1 MPLQTTNS
9 TLAYPHIS
17 GDLHFIGLF
26 KDITKGKVRLAA
38 GIVSFDDERGLRRCL
53 KSIHDHVDLMIV
65 IDGKFRYFEDDH
77 DISIDNSRE
86 VVESFSNSVYC
97 CWPNLT
103 EIDKR
108 NKYLEFAGEMN
119 VEFLLVIDSDE
130 FAVIDKGEFLYNL
143 EKLGNLKM
151 TNGSHDGGGNTDVYG
166 IKIFEKHIEKPNY
179 IRERYIERLFYKPGR
194 LRYQS
199 IHCNLV
205 DVDNPSRNFTT
216 GKYSS
221 EIHGITLYNDD
232 NLRTSNYLKR
242 SIQYQSLLLEGER
255 AARKKIFN

>member
-1 MPLQTTNS
+1 
-9 TLAYPHIS
+9 LAYPHIS
-17 GDLHFIGLF
+17 GELHLPLGLF
-26 KDITKGKVRLAA
+26 KDKTKGNIRLAA

-77 DISIDNSRE
+77 DLSIDNSRE
-86 VVESFSNSVYC
+86 FVESFSNSVYC

-103 EIDKR
+103 EIEKR
-108 NKYLEFAGEMN
+108 NKYLEFAGEKN

-130 FAVIDKGEFLYNL
+130 YAVIDGAEFLHNL
-143 EKLGNLKM
+143 EKLRNLKM
-151 TNGSHDGGGNTDVYG
+151 TNGSHDDGGNTDVYG
-166 IKIFEKHIEKPNY
+166 IKIFEKHIEKPDY
-179 IRERYIERLFYKPGR
+179 IRERYIERLFYKPGK

-232 NLRTSNYLKR
+232 DLRTSNYLKR
-242 SIQYQSLLLEGER
+242 SIQYQSRLLEGER
-255 AARKKIFN
+255 VARKKIFN

>member
-1 MPLQTTNS
+1 
-9 TLAYPHIS
+9 LAYPHIS

-103 EIDKR
+103 EINKR

-119 VEFLLVIDSDE
+119 VEFLLVVDSDE
-130 FAVIDKGEFLYNL
+130 FAVIDKVEFLNNL
-143 EKLGNLKM
+143 EKLRNLKM
-151 TNGSHDGGGNTDVYG
+151 TNGSHDGGGGNTDVYG
-166 IKIFEKHIEKPNY
+166 IKIFEKHIEKPDY
-179 IRERYIERLFYKPGR
+179 IRERYIERLFYKPGK

-232 NLRTSNYLKR
+232 DLRTSNYLKR